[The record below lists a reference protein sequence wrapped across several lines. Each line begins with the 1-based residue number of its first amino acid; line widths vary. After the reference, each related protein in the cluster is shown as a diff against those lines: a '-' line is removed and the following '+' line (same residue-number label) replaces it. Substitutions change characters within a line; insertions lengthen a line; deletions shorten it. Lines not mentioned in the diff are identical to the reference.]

1 MERWTQEAL
10 MVPAAIFRE
19 YDIRGVFGQDLTPEV
34 AERIAR
40 AFAVYLR
47 TRTPGEGLLPVVVGH
62 DNRASSPVLHRT
74 VVDALVDS
82 GCEVTDVGLVTT
94 PVFYFARVH
103 LGIDG
108 GIMITASHNPPEYN
122 GFKLAHGFG
131 TLYGAEIQRVRQ
143 LAEADVSVR
152 GDGRVQAADVKP
164 AYRSAIRERIRLGPR
179 RLRVVVDCGNGTASV
194 IAPDVLRDLG
204 VEVVE
209 LYCDSDPTFPHH
221 HPDPVDPKNLQ
232 DLIRTVRVERAD
244 VGLGFDGDGD
254 RIGVVDDQGR
264 IVWGDE
270 LMILFWREILPKYPG
285 AQAIVEVK
293 CSQALVDEIRRL
305 GGRPFFYKTGHSLIK
320 AKMKEIGAVFTGEM
334 SGHMFFADEYYG
346 FDDAVYAAARLLRIL
361 SNTDRPLSALLADVP
376 RYFATPEVRVPC
388 PDDRKFAVVEELV
401 RYFKERYEVVDV
413 DGARVLF
420 GDGWGLVRASN
431 TQPVLVVRAEGTTP
445 EALGRIQRVL
455 EEALARFPEVG
466 PVDWGMEVAGRSR

>member
-1 MERWTQEAL
+1 
-10 MVPAAIFRE
+10 MVPPGIFRE
-19 YDIRGVFGQDLTPEV
+19 YDIRGVYGQDLSPEV
-34 AERIAR
+34 ARRVAR
-40 AFAVYLR
+40 AFAAYLR
-47 TRTPGEGLLPVVVGH
+47 HRTPGEPLLPVVVGH
-62 DNRASSPVLHRT
+62 DNRASSPELHRA
-74 VVDALVDS
+74 VVEALVDS
-82 GCEVTDVGLVTT
+82 GCAVVDVGLVTT

-103 LGIDG
+103 LRVDG
-108 GIMITASHNPPEYN
+108 GVMVTASHNPPEYN

-131 TLYGAEIQRVRQ
+131 TLYGADIQEVRR
-143 LAEADVSVR
+143 LAEAGVATHGDGSVR
-152 GDGRVQAADVKP
+152 AADVTP
-164 AYRSAIRERIRLGPR
+164 AYRAAIRDRVKLGPR

-194 IAPDVLRDLG
+194 VAPQVLRDLG

-221 HPDPVDPKNLQ
+221 HPDPVDPKNVQ
-232 DLIRTVRVERAD
+232 DLIRTVGAERAD

-293 CSQALVDEIRRL
+293 CSQALVDEVRRL

-361 SNTDRPLSALLADVP
+361 SHTDRPLSVLLADVP
-376 RYFATPEVRVPC
+376 RYSATPEVRVPC
-388 PDDRKFAVVEELV
+388 PDDRKFAVVEALV
-401 RYFKERYEVVDV
+401 RHFKERYEVVDV

-445 EALGRIQRVL
+445 EALRRIQKVL

-466 PVDWGMEVAGRSR
+466 PVDWGVEVGVLG